1 MTLHHLEIFL
11 AVCREKTTYAA
22 AQSLNL
28 SQPAVSKAIKELEKY
43 YQVQLFERINHRLY
57 LSSIGKEVQAHALNI
72 MAMYEEMEEEIT
84 RKGKQNHLR
93 IGASLSVGTCLLP
106 RYIHKLNQ
114 ELMDFSYEALV
125 NNTSMI
131 ESKIENYELDLAIVE
146 GHVENSNLI
155 VKEVGEDEL
164 VLVAR
169 KGHPL
174 LSSKT
179 IEAQDLEMF
188 PFIAREDGSRQRN
201 QMESY
206 LKEQGVSLVMNY
218 SCSGVEAMKQAL
230 IYTDGIS
237 ILSKMM
243 IEEELKKGVLQI
255 LPFPSKQF
263 KRSIRLI
270 YHKDKYISKAMKTF
284 FRMLEQQV

>member
-22 AQSLNL
+22 AQALNL
-28 SQPAVSKAIKELEKY
+28 SQPAISKAITELEKY

-57 LSSIGKEVQAHALNI
+57 LSSIGKEMQVRALKI
-72 MAMYEEMEEEIT
+72 LEMYEEMEEEIT

-106 RYIHKLNQ
+106 KYIQKLKL
-114 ELMDFSYEALV
+114 ELNDFTYEALV
-125 NNTSMI
+125 NNTSLI

-146 GHVENSNLI
+146 GYVENKNLI
-155 VKEVGEDEL
+155 VKEIGEDEL

-169 KGHPL
+169 VNHPIFT
-174 LSSKT
+174 KRK
-179 IEAQDLEMF
+179 IEAQDLERYA
-188 PFIAREDGSRQRN
+188 FIAREDGSRKRN
-201 QMESY
+201 QLELY
-206 LKEQGVSLVMNY
+206 LKKQGVTLMTNY
-218 SCSGVEAMKQAL
+218 SCSGVEAIKQAL
-230 IYTDGIS
+230 MYTDGIS

-255 LPFPSKQF
+255 LPFPTKQF

-270 YHKDKYISKAMKTF
+270 YHKDKYVSKEMKVF
-284 FRMLEQQV
+284 FHLLEQQV